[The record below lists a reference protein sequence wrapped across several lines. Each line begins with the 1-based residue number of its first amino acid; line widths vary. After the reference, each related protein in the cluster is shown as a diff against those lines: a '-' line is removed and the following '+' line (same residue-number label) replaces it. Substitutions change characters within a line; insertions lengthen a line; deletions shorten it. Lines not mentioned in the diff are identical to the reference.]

1 MTAKKS
7 VPANISREVQVGKVL
22 AMCAQQ
28 ILQGN
33 DPLLHVHQE
42 FLPKRELSQL
52 TGHPPLYFDR
62 HVKSGDLRSKLEI
75 TDGMRV
81 RRLINVADVRA
92 LLDRRSAK

>member
-1 MTAKKS
+1 MKGKGRTPQARGS
-7 VPANISREVQVGKVL
+7 EAQVGKVL

-28 ILQGN
+28 ILRGN
-33 DPLLHVHQE
+33 DPLLHIHQE
-42 FLPKRELSQL
+42 FLPKRELSRL

-75 TDGMRV
+75 TDGIRV

-92 LLDRRSAK
+92 LLDRRNAK

>member
-1 MTAKKS
+1 MKGKGRAPYAGGS
-7 VPANISREVQVGKVL
+7 EAQVGKVL

-81 RRLINVADVRA
+81 RRLINVADVKV
-92 LLDRRSAK
+92 LLGRRGFK